1 MDCKIEIKRKVADRS
16 KGGVSAVWIDRDV
29 IADLKDLSA
38 ASGWSL
44 KDLAELL
51 TIWIR
56 CMGGVV
62 WRNGKCVPC

>member
-44 KDLAELL
+44 KDLAELFIKKGL
-51 TIWIR
+51 AHTEI
-56 CMGGVV
+56 V
-62 WRNGKCVPC
+62 KDDLD